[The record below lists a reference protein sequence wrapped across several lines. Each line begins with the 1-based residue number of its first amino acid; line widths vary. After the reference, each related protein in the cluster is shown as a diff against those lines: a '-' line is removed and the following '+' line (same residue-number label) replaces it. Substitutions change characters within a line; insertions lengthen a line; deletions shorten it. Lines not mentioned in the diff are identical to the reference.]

1 MSIEQFYHLQDK
13 GRQTA
18 AMDTQQYYLNYSPSF
33 VRSDALLYLPNYGNT
48 VAGASLTSSNHMGGQ
63 TTPEGR

>member
-18 AMDTQQYYLNYSPSF
+18 ALDTLQCHLNTRPSF

-48 VAGASLTSSNHMGGQ
+48 VAGASLSSSNRIGGQ